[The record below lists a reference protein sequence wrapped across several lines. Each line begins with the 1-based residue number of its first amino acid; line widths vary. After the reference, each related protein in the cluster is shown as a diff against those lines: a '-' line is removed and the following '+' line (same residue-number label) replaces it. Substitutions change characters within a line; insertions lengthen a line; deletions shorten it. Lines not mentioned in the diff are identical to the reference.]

1 MKLWKGRFAKAS
13 TSSADE
19 FNASIEFDQRL
30 YREDITGSI
39 AHAEMLEKQGII
51 TPEESQLIIKTLREI
66 LADIEAGKV
75 EFTIES
81 EDIHMNIESILTER
95 IGDTGKKLHTARSRN
110 DQIAVDIRL
119 YLKKRD
125 CSCRQCAE
133 RAPRRT

>member
-39 AHAEMLEKQGII
+39 AHAEMLGKQGII
-51 TPEESQLIIKTLREI
+51 TLEESQLIIKTLREI
-66 LADIEAGKV
+66 LADIEAGKI

-95 IGDTGKKLHTARSRN
+95 IGDTGKKLHTA
-110 DQIAVDIRL
+110 
-119 YLKKRD
+119 
-125 CSCRQCAE
+125 
-133 RAPRRT
+133 